1 MFCQKCGSQLN
12 DGSKFCT
19 TCGAPVAPVVQ
30 EPVAPVVQEPVAP
43 VVLEP
48 VAPVVQEPVAP
59 VVLEPVTPVYSPAP
73 EAFSYAPAAD
83 NAPAPAKKKGKKAK
97 IIVPIIAVIVAAAI
111 AVGAFFMFGN
121 KKYYMSTMTQ
131 YSYDEDGEIDSTY
144 KMVLYGKFMFPLEAT
159 YEDDSIVFELDDD
172 NKIISLKEET
182 EDESYSID
190 IEYEKEDGKQV
201 GKGSKKS
208 DDGEKQTIEV
218 VYESKDEFTVT
229 TKTDGEL
236 NKKYHCYINDDGYS
250 VTEIEDT
257 YSRSIF
263 IYDGINLIEQKDYE
277 REDEDDDFE
286 LTYST
291 TNEYNKAG
299 YLIES
304 VIEYNYD
311 DYDESYKTVYERNK
325 NNVPTSITWYEDG
338 EKVRYAE
345 VDEEEDDSITL
356 EVFDEDDESIGF
368 CEYGF
373 KGKKITYEK
382 TFDADKE
389 LTKEA
394 NYNENGLLEEEI
406 SYSDGEIYAKTVYE
420 YEKR

>member
-1 MFCQKCGSQLN
+1 MFCTKCGTQIS
-12 DGSKFCT
+12 DSSKFCSG
-19 TCGAPVAPVVQ
+19 CGAPVAPAVQ
-30 EPVAPVVQEPVAP
+30 EPVAPVVQEPVA
-43 VVLEP
+43 
-48 VAPVVQEPVAP
+48 
-59 VVLEPVTPVYSPAP
+59 PVYSPAP

-144 KMVLYGKFMFPLEAT
+144 KMVLYGKFMFPLEIS
-159 YEDDSIVFELDDD
+159 YDDYSVIFELDDD
-172 NKIISLKEET
+172 NKIIGLEA
-182 EDESYSID
+182 EDGVESYSID
-190 IEYEKEDGKQV
+190 IEYEKENGKQV
-201 GKGSKKS
+201 GKGSKKT

-218 VYESKDEFTVT
+218 VYENNDEFTVT
-229 TKTDGEL
+229 MKTDGEL
-236 NKKYHCYINDDGYS
+236 IEKYHCYFNDDGYS
-250 VTEIEDT
+250 VTEIET
-257 YSRSIF
+257 PYSKSIAT
-263 IYDGINLIEQKDYE
+263 YDGTNLIENKHYE

-286 LTYST
+286 LENSI

-304 VIEYNYD
+304 VNEYKSD
-311 DYDESYKTVYERNK
+311 DYSETTKTVYERNK

-338 EKVRYAE
+338 EKVKYAE
-345 VDEEEDDSITL
+345 TDEEEDDSITL
-356 EVFDEDDESIGF
+356 EVFDEADESIGF

-382 TFDADKE
+382 AFDADKE
-389 LTKEA
+389 LTKEV
-394 NYNENGLLEEEI
+394 NYNENGLIEEEI
-406 SYSDGEIYAKTVYE
+406 SYYDGEITSKTAYE